1 MTKVLIG
8 IHGTVCTYYCIQ
20 QQAAAAPA
28 PAIQPAQQY
37 LQQQQQLFMTQRN
50 SIPQYLQQSQQ
61 ASQQSFYTQQALMSG
76 GGSAGLH
83 MLQSS
88 ADRGGMQLGADNG
101 PQLSTGFSDGGSRD
115 GNQSTQQLGLR
126 GEIHHAG
133 GGATGGPD
141 LGVSSPL
148 GHRDGGSGQGGDD
161 SEASYLK
168 GSDASSL
175 WTCSRRYK
183 NQLEFCTSITN
194 TSSLSLLPLSAGC
207 FDLSGLLPE
216 TRSFLV
222 HSLNVFLRLGTG
234 QHTCPIRFKHN
245 TDHHS
250 HSTHLLEDL
259 TGHSSSSSSCH

>member
-1 MTKVLIG
+1 MMQQMASYASSNITTEVIQKYLDENKQLILAILDNQNQGRLNECAMYQAKLQQNLMYLAAIADAQPQG
-8 IHGTVCTYYCIQ
+8 INPQ
-20 QQAAAAPA
+20 QHAAAAPA

-148 GHRDGGSGQGGDD
+148 GHRDGGSVQGGDD

-175 WTCSRRYK
+175 
-183 NQLEFCTSITN
+183 
-194 TSSLSLLPLSAGC
+194 
-207 FDLSGLLPE
+207 
-216 TRSFLV
+216 
-222 HSLNVFLRLGTG
+222 
-234 QHTCPIRFKHN
+234 
-245 TDHHS
+245 
-250 HSTHLLEDL
+250 
-259 TGHSSSSSSCH
+259 